1 MELHDAYTAEGT
13 EKDLEQLTIRSLKK
27 GLQMA
32 EDFGASHFM
41 VRFQKLDHEME
52 VVMAVCDK
60 VYKDINYHVFLP

>member
-1 MELHDAYTAEGT
+1 LELHDVYTAEGT

-32 EDFGASHFM
+32 EDFGTNHFM
-41 VRFQKLDHEME
+41 DRCQKLDHEME
-52 VVMAVCDK
+52 VVMVVCGK